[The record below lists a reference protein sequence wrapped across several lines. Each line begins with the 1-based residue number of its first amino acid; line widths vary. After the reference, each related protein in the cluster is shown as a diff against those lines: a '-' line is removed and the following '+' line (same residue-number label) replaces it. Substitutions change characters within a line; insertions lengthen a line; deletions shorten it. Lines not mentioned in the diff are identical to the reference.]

1 MDGWA
6 GRTSEDR
13 VHGQEVRADGECDHG
28 ECEGEELVDDG
39 SARFII
45 EYQQCNRS
53 IENILPDMAGF
64 GETNEGTAG
73 VMFDLGSSL
82 TSSWS
87 RWVFS
92 VVLIRR

>member
-1 MDGWA
+1 MKYEPMGNVIMA
-6 GRTSEDR
+6 TVKARSLKMIFLQSDR
-13 VHGQEVRADGECDHG
+13 QVLAI
-28 ECEGEELVDDG
+28 G
-39 SARFII
+39 SCI
-45 EYQQCNRS
+45 EHR
-53 IENILPDMAGF
+53 LPHMGVF

-92 VVLIRR
+92 VVLIRL